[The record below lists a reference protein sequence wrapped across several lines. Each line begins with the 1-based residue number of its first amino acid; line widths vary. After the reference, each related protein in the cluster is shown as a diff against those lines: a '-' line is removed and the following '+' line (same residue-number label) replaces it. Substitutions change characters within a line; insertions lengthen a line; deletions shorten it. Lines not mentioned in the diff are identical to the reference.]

1 MAKFTLAATFIGITV
16 GTAASTDTMIV
27 AGIAAIVAIEPLL
40 SSTATNWKPRRRHG
54 YWRRPLA
61 ATLIFHQFFDRCGL
75 DPIALATVTMV

>member
-1 MAKFTLAATFIGITV
+1 VTKSTLAATFIGITV

-40 SSTATNWKPRRRHG
+40 SSTATNWKPRRRHEH
-54 YWRRPLA
+54 WRRPLA
-61 ATLIFHQFFDRCGL
+61 ATLIFHHFFDRCGL